1 MSRARGFIALAAAAL
16 ACALAA
22 PALAAN
28 GVSVS
33 APPVIEPPTLIS
45 LGFEWPIQG
54 DDNRNA
60 KVEVSYRK
68 AGETLWKPA
77 LPLLRIGGEAI
88 RNGASF
94 DVVTPNM
101 FAGSIFDLAEDT
113 AYEVRLQLTDPDGA
127 TGQTE
132 QILQARTRPEPRPP
146 AGGAVYHVYPRD
158 WKGPKQQP
166 AFSSLLEAYNMGANG
181 ADFVNSFP
189 PRVKPGDVILLHAG
203 LYKDNRRLYAAPGN
217 STLFDGT
224 MYLTVSGTADKPI
237 VIEGA
242 GDGEVVFDGSGAA
255 VLFDLQAASYTYFE
269 GITVRNADVA
279 FMLGHKRIG
288 GAVGF
293 TLKHSKL
300 VDIGRGVF
308 TDWGGARDFYIAD
321 NTFVGRNDPT
331 RLMGWIGRTWQGRPG
346 FPQPLLSEY
355 AVKVFGSG
363 HVIAFNAVSGFHDGI
378 DHATYGNPDDW
389 PNTPRDRMPVALD
402 IYNNDI
408 SNTDDNCIEADG
420 MMFNARILRNRCFNQ
435 AHRALSSQPVMGGP
449 AYFVRN
455 IVYHAPEGG
464 SLKMTANSSGVLIY
478 NNTFLA
484 EGQQMGPVSNI
495 HFRNN
500 LFLGEGARSTLS
512 SDPSPAPDNAPEVFS
527 VDTSTA
533 YSSSDYNGF
542 RPNPGAPSV
551 VTWAGPAGGAVTDFK
566 GPHPKQGYPT
576 LDAYAKATG
585 QDRHSIAV
593 DWDVFVRAGAPD
605 RADPTR
611 IYKPDDFDFSLRKAA
626 KAIDKGVVL
635 PGVTD
640 GFTGRAPDLGALEFG
655 SAAPHYGPRGG

>member
-1 MSRARGFIALAAAAL
+1 MRRLGWAWALVAMAAGLSPAARASAMDAVTVAG
-16 ACALAA
+16 A
-22 PALAAN
+22 PI
-28 GVSVS
+28 V
-33 APPVIEPPTLIS
+33 EPPTLIS
-45 LGFEWPIQG
+45 LGFEWPITG

-60 KVEVSYRK
+60 AVEVAYRK
-68 AGETLWKPA
+68 AGEAAWKPA
-77 LPLLRIGGEAI
+77 LPLLRIGGEPVK
-88 RNGASF
+88 NGASF
-94 DVVTPNM
+94 DVTTPNM

-113 AYEVRLQLTDPDGA
+113 AYEVRLRLADPDGA
-127 TGQTE
+127 SGPVE
-132 QILQARTRPEPRPP
+132 QVVTAHTRAEPRPA

-158 WKGPKQQP
+158 WKGTRQQP
-166 AFSSLLEAYNMGANG
+166 AFGSLAEAYNTGANG
-181 ADFVNSFP
+181 ADFVNSFE
-189 PRVKPGDVILLHAG
+189 PRVKPGDVILVHAG

-224 MYLTVSGTADKPI
+224 MYLTASGTADKPI
-237 VIEGA
+237 VIKGA

-255 VLFDLQAASYTYFE
+255 VLFDLQAANYTYVE
-269 GITVRNADVA
+269 GITVRNADTA

-300 VDIGRGVF
+300 VDVGRGVF

-321 NTFVGRNDPT
+321 NTFVGRNDPG

-363 HVIAFNAVSGFHDGI
+363 HVIAFNAVSNFHDGI
-378 DHATYGNPDDW
+378 DHATYGTPDGW
-389 PNTPRDRMPVALD
+389 PNTPRDRLPVALD

-408 SNTDDNCIEADG
+408 ANTDDNCIETDG
-420 MMFNARILRNRCFNQ
+420 MVFNVRVLRNRCFNQ

-464 SLKMTANSSGVLIY
+464 ALKLTANSAGVLVY

-484 EGQQMGPVSNI
+484 EAQQMGPVSNL

-500 LFLGEGARSTLS
+500 LILGEGARGGFS
-512 SDPSPAPDNAPEVFS
+512 SDPAAANAPPEVFS
-527 VDTSTA
+527 VDTFTA

-551 VTWAGPAGGAVTDFK
+551 VTWAGPAGGAMTDFK
-566 GPHPKQGYPT
+566 GPHPKMGYPT
-576 LDAYAKATG
+576 LAAFAKATG

-593 DWDVFVRAGAPD
+593 DWDVFVKAGPADP
-605 RADPTR
+605 ADPTR
-611 IYKPDDFDFSLRKAA
+611 IYKPADFDFSLRAKS

-640 GFTGRAPDLGALEFG
+640 GFTGKAPDLGALEFG
-655 SAAPHYGPRGG
+655 AAAPHYGPR